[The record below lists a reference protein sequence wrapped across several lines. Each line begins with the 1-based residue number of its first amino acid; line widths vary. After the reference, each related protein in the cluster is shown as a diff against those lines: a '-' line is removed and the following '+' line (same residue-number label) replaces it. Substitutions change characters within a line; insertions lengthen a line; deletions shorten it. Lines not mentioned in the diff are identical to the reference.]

1 MAAIEAVPRIEP
13 PSKAEPPVDPVA
25 PLGGPVRTNGGHAVR
40 WRICLGIVGILGIIG
55 AGGRWVTVERI
66 AELTRQQAAAA
77 EKAHDEE
84 QARQAAAKSQVEDA
98 LKNGK
103 AEALDSKVFAEAMPL
118 LRMAADQRNADA
130 QLHMGLFYKHGW
142 ACYRTTPRR
151 CAGSVNGFGVPRDPE
166 QASLWFSKARGG

>member
-1 MAAIEAVPRIEP
+1 VIFIAAIEAVPRIEP

-25 PLGGPVRTNGGHAVR
+25 PPGRPVRTNRGHAVR

-55 AGGRWVTVERI
+55 AGGRSVSVERI

-98 LKNGK
+98 LKNGSGQQGFRRGD
-103 AEALDSKVFAEAMPL
+103 ALAPHGRGSGKCRRAVT
-118 LRMAADQRNADA
+118 
-130 QLHMGLFYKHGW
+130 HGL
-142 ACYRTTPRR
+142 
-151 CAGSVNGFGVPRDPE
+151 V
-166 QASLWFSKARGG
+166 L